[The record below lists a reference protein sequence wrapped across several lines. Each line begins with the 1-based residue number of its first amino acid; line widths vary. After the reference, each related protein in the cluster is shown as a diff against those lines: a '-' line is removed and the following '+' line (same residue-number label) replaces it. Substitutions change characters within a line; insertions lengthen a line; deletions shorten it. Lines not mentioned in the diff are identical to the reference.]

1 MKAVAAFLVLLFL
14 ASEAAVAANPVTA
27 NKTPINKGS
36 KTSPSKRNIGQSKQN
51 LEQPKQ
57 NLRQPSRSKKDPA
70 AILSKTSA
78 APQREHVENT
88 LLVMPYSSKDE
99 DTQDLIKE
107 VDGEI
112 AETIGEGSMT
122 VWVVRFKDSKKFE
135 AAEKTL
141 SKDKKLKSVERDA
154 IFHDQ
159 QTITSAPNDPYFPQ
173 QWHLATMKVPQAWAL
188 HPGAT
193 TPIAVLDRGVE
204 YKNEDLAG
212 KVLTG
217 FNAVSGKTGQF
228 TPLTDHGT
236 STASTMASLTN
247 NGKGI
252 SSAAKGS
259 QLLPVL
265 VGTSSGYSASYII
278 KGIDYVGNK
287 TSVKLINLS
296 VNNKPPNTFGNSSAN
311 SSLHK
316 YFKWFHDT
324 KGGLIFNAGG
334 NYGMKDPAAMNS
346 YLIVVQAVDETLNRT
361 SWSNW
366 GPSTWFTAP
375 GTNIYVTTGTNTVSA
390 NAGTSYSSPIVCSI
404 AAMVWSAKPSLKNT
418 QVEAILKASCSPAAG
433 STAGYN
439 STYGWGIPDAEK
451 AVKAALGQ

>member
-1 MKAVAAFLVLLFL
+1 MKKVAAFLVLLFL
-14 ASEAAVAANPVTA
+14 ASEAAVAANPVAA
-27 NKTPINKGS
+27 NKNPINKGS
-36 KTSPSKRNIGQSKQN
+36 KTSSPKQK
-51 LEQPKQ
+51 LGQPKQ
-57 NLRQPSRSKKDPA
+57 TLRQPSRSNKDPLA
-70 AILSKTSA
+70 TLARTSA
-78 APQREHVENT
+78 ADPRETVDKT

-99 DTQDLIKE
+99 DTLNLIKE

-154 IFHDQ
+154 IFQDQ
-159 QTITSAPNDPYFPQ
+159 QTITTAPNDPYYPQ
-173 QWHLATMKVPQAWAL
+173 QWHLATLRIPQAWAL
-188 HPGAT
+188 HGGAT

-212 KVLTG
+212 KVLLGYSAT
-217 FNAVSGKTGQF
+217 AGKTGQF
-228 TPLTDHGT
+228 TPLTTHGT
-236 STASTMASLTN
+236 STASSMASWTN
-247 NGKGI
+247 NAKGI
-252 SSAAKGS
+252 SSGAKSS
-259 QLLPVL
+259 QLMPVL
-265 VGTSSGYSASYII
+265 VGTSSGYTSSYII

-287 TSVKLINLS
+287 TSIKLINLS
-296 VNNKPPNTFGNSSAN
+296 VNNKPPNTFGNASTSA
-311 SSLHK
+311 SLHK
-316 YFKWFHDT
+316 YFKWYHDT
-324 KGGLIFNAGG
+324 KGGLIFNSGG

-346 YLIVVQAVDETLNRT
+346 YLIVVQAVDESLKRA

-375 GTNIYVTTGTNTVSA
+375 GTNIWCTTGTNTVSSR
-390 NAGTSYSSPIVCSI
+390 AGTSYSSPIVCSI
-404 AAMVWSAKPSLKNT
+404 AAMVWSANPSLKNT
-418 QVEAILKASCSPAAG
+418 QVEEILKSSCFPAAD
-433 STAGYN
+433 STTGWN